1 MPKLKVFIMN
11 HNDLSLSRQSIN
23 ELLSM
28 RRVEILDIS
37 NNPLENAG
45 FGLGEAFDMIIQRCK
60 ALKTLNGHPTS
71 SFKEESIGN

>member
-1 MPKLKVFIMN
+1 MN

-28 RRVEILDIS
+28 KNVEILDIS

-45 FGLGEAFDMIIQRCK
+45 FGLG
-60 ALKTLNGHPTS
+60 
-71 SFKEESIGN
+71 